1 MTARLATA
9 LLGLLL
15 AGVLAA
21 DAAARG
27 ASSTPLPVAELLLV
41 GVPGTEVEGNAEAQA
56 LVCDAKV
63 GGVILFEKSVATGA
77 PRNILSAEQLRRFT
91 ADLQALARRCTG
103 RSLLIA
109 TDNEGGLVTR
119 LSVRAGYLP
128 TPSAQEL
135 GAGGDLAL
143 TELEARRVG
152 TLMRTAGLNWNLAP
166 VVDVAVNPGNP
177 AVVAPMRTFSAD
189 ADRVTA
195 HARAFIRGMRA
206 AGVLT
211 NLKHFPGHGSSRV
224 DSHHGF
230 TDVSESAN
238 LDVELQPY
246 RALIR
251 EGLADS
257 VMPGH
262 MFNLHLDPK
271 HPASLSRATI
281 TGLLRGR
288 LGYTGLVVSDDL
300 QMGAVTQRYGVEEAA
315 VLALRAG
322 VDVLLVSGNSP
333 KEEGRAVDRV
343 VAEIRR
349 ALADGRLAPAQLR
362 TALRRVAA
370 FRSRAS
376 F

>member
-1 MTARLATA
+1 MTARPGGIALA
-9 LLGLLL
+9 LLL
-15 AGVLAA
+15 AGALAA
-21 DAAARG
+21 DAGARG
-27 ASSTPLPVAELLLV
+27 PAAGPLPVAELLLV

-56 LVCDAKV
+56 LVCGARV
-63 GGVILFEKSVATGA
+63 GGVILFERSAATGA
-77 PRNILSAEQLRRFT
+77 PRNILSAQQLRQLT
-91 ADLQALARRCTG
+91 ADLQALARRCAG
-103 RSLLIA
+103 RPLLIA
-109 TDNEGGLVTR
+109 ADNEGGLVAR
-119 LSVRAGYLP
+119 LSARAGYLP
-128 TPSAQEL
+128 SPSAQEL

-152 TLMRTAGLNWNLAP
+152 ALMRAAGINWNLAP

-177 AVVAPMRTFSAD
+177 PVVALMRTFSAD
-189 ADRVTA
+189 VERVTA
-195 HARAFIRGMRA
+195 HARAFVRGMRA

-211 NLKHFPGHGSSRV
+211 SLKHFPGHGSSRT

-230 TDVSESAN
+230 TDISESAD
-238 LDVELQPY
+238 LAVELQPY

-262 MFNLHLDPK
+262 VFNQHLDPK
-271 HPASLSRATI
+271 HPASLSRPTI
-281 TGLLRGR
+281 TSLLRGR

-322 VDVLLVSGNSP
+322 VDVLLVSGNTP
-333 KEEGRAVDRV
+333 REEGRAVERV
-343 VAEIRR
+343 IAEIRR
-349 ALADGRLAPAQLR
+349 ALADGRLAPAQVQ

>member
-1 MTARLATA
+1 MTAWLATA
-9 LLGLLL
+9 VLL
-15 AGVLAA
+15 ACALAA
-21 DAAARG
+21 EAAPRGG
-27 ASSTPLPVAELLLV
+27 ASARVAVAELLLV
-41 GVPGTEVEGNAEAQA
+41 GIPGTRVEGNAEAQA

-63 GGVILFEKSVATGA
+63 GGVILFEKSAATGA
-77 PRNILSAEQLRRFT
+77 PHNIVSAQQLRQFT
-91 ADLQALARRCTG
+91 AELQTVARRCTG
-103 RSLLIA
+103 RPLLIA
-109 TDNEGGLVTR
+109 ADNEGGPVTR
-119 LSVRAGYLP
+119 LSTRAGYLP
-128 TPSAQEL
+128 TPSAHEL

-152 TLMRTAGLNWNLAP
+152 ALMRAAGLNWNLAP

-177 AVVAPMRTFSAD
+177 AVVALMRTFSAD
-189 ADRVTA
+189 PERVTA

-230 TDVSESAN
+230 TDVSESAD
-238 LDVELQPY
+238 LGVELQPY

-262 MFNLHLDPK
+262 MFNVHLDSK

-281 TGLLRGR
+281 TGLLRGK

-300 QMGAVTQRYGVEEAA
+300 QMAAVTQRYGVEEAA
-315 VLALRAG
+315 VLALQAG
-322 VDVLLVSGNSP
+322 VDVLLISGNSA
-333 KEEGRAVDRV
+333 KEEARAVDRV
-343 VAEIRR
+343 IAEIRR
-349 ALADGRLAPAQLR
+349 ALADGRLAPAQLQS
-362 TALRRVAA
+362 ALRRIAA